1 MKKFNLKAKK
11 QGGFV
16 LTAELVLLVT
26 ILVFGA
32 IVGMVSMRD
41 ALNAE
46 MEDVAEAIGA
56 VDQGYEYNG
65 ITNNQLTAT
74 IAGSSWED
82 AVDTNAGDGVGFTFT
97 ATNGTE
103 ATIGVIGTG
112 ADAASQ
118 GTVSATG
125 AQ

>member
-1 MKKFNLKAKK
+1 MKKLNLKAKK

-46 MEDVAEAIGA
+46 MEDVAEAVGA
-56 VDQGYEYNG
+56 LDQGYEFNG
-65 ITNNQLTAT
+65 ITNNQLTGS
-74 IAGSSWED
+74 IAGSAFADAIDTVAGDETGFRFVGSNGLETTVSNFAGTDAALGGLD
-82 AVDTNAGDGVGFTFT
+82 AVAET
-97 ATNGTE
+97 
-103 ATIGVIGTG
+103 
-112 ADAASQ
+112 Q
-118 GTVSATG
+118 
-125 AQ
+125 